1 MDCFLGGLGLLVP
14 QKNTMSARRIRV
26 IAARNQNPR
35 YVQAGRQDVVSRK
48 KEERQIKQQHRR
60 EKQIDSYLADDENFP
75 SFSTQLGKLGLQLRD
90 IPADDENF
98 PSFSTQLGKLG
109 LQLRDIPGDG
119 NCLFRAL
126 GDQLEGHCR
135 NHYKYRFEICNYMS
149 EHREEFEPFVEDD
162 TPFEKYSINCLFRAL
177 GDQLEG
183 HCRNHYKYRFEICN
197 YMSEHREEFEPF
209 VEDDTPFEKYI
220 KNLSAIGTYAGN
232 DAIVAFA
239 RLYQINVVIH
249 QLNSPFLLIQGPKT
263 QSQTIKQIHISYHNG
278 DHYSS
283 VRKHGDN
290 TESPANIRVKI
301 GSDSQSAAG
310 KKPQAN
316 GVVNG
321 DIPHCGKVVKAVRD
335 VDIIEQEIMAA
346 TGCDMKVLI
355 QKLPLRY
362 QRTSTDSGVCTG
374 NNSPVSNHVR
384 DNSYG
389 GSSGY
394 DSIGSNG
401 GARPKKDTR
410 VTAKERKE
418 AKKMEKKKRAEERHR
433 MKVGG
438 MKTQFSDDE
447 DVHTVITKDI
457 AMMKI

>member
-1 MDCFLGGLGLLVP
+1 
-14 QKNTMSARRIRV
+14 MSARRIRV

-48 KEERQIKQQHRR
+48 KEERQIRQQHKR

-90 IPADDENF
+90 IP
-98 PSFSTQLGKLG
+98 
-109 LQLRDIPGDG
+109 GDG
-119 NCLFRAL
+119 
-126 GDQLEGHCR
+126 
-135 NHYKYRFEICNYMS
+135 
-149 EHREEFEPFVEDD
+149 
-162 TPFEKYSINCLFRAL
+162 NCLFRAL

-301 GSDSQSAAG
+301 GGDSQSAAG
-310 KKPQAN
+310 NKPQAN
-316 GVVNG
+316 GVTNG
-321 DIPHCGKVVKAVRD
+321 DIPHCGRVVKAVRD
-335 VDIIEQEIMAA
+335 VEIIEQEIMAA
-346 TGCDMKVLI
+346 TGCDDLTMIHESLYECDNDVDSAIAHILQI
-355 QKLPLRY
+355 MTLTDESFNTETSSEVS

-374 NNSPVSNHVR
+374 NNSPVSSHVR

-401 GARPKKDTR
+401 GARPKKDAR

-438 MKTQFSDDE
+438 MKTQFSHDE